1 MYNNSIIFLYQE
13 KEMALK
19 DNPRFEEDD
28 DGWIDTQTGRYYSE
42 ETFDNMDELSRIYNV
57 DTPEDLE
64 DVHSSNDN
72 Y

>member
-1 MYNNSIIFLYQE
+1 
-13 KEMALK
+13 MALK

-28 DGWIDTQTGRYYSE
+28 GGWIDTQTGRYYSE

>member
-1 MYNNSIIFLYQE
+1 
-13 KEMALK
+13 MALK
-19 DNPRFEEDD
+19 DNLRFEEDD
-28 DGWIDTQTGRYYSE
+28 GGWIDTQTGRYYSE

>member
-1 MYNNSIIFLYQE
+1 
-13 KEMALK
+13 MALK
-19 DNPRFEEDD
+19 DNPRFKEDD

-64 DVHSSNDN
+64 DAHSSNDN